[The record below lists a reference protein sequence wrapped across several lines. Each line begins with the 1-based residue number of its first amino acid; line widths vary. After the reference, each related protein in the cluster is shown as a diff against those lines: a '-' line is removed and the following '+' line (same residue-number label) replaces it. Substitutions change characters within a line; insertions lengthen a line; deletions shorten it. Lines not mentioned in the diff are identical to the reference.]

1 MGTTF
6 SIPGHH
12 VIAVNGVLLGVRLC
26 NVCCSICKITRIC
39 ITSRIRNNALLPC
52 TMPLDSIMYETGFS
66 FSYHTCIYV
75 HITNLHPPHYSSLE
89 ALKLSNGCTHLQ
101 ILMNVG
107 QHLETVNT
115 DVEIHW
121 DHTSATAMKDIHC
134 NRINAKVSLLK
145 IQLILQRHV
154 QDDKQSSSQILYVE

>member
-1 MGTTF
+1 MQNYQNMYSF
-6 SIPGHH
+6 
-12 VIAVNGVLLGVRLC
+12 
-26 NVCCSICKITRIC
+26 KDKKKC
-39 ITSRIRNNALLPC
+39 ITSLHYAARQYYVC
-52 TMPLDSIMYETGFS
+52 KQDFS

-134 NRINAKVSLLK
+134 NRVNAKVSLLK